1 MPYPTFETL
10 RPSYAKLWAEL
21 EPAPERVPAL
31 QAIAAALI
39 ANKATYRRVAGA
51 VWSQAS
57 LWFIVALIDQMEGGG
72 GCRTHLHNG
81 DPLTARTINVPAG
94 RPPGEPHGSITV
106 SAGNI
111 AVRAFTFE
119 ESAIDALIF
128 DDLDKVPKDADG
140 NWPIERV
147 AYQLE
152 KYNGGGYLDKPIV
165 SPYLASWSN
174 KYTKGKFTS
183 DHHYDP
189 EAVSQQPGALSILK
203 ILATLDAEVASALQ
217 PQPKEIPMTTA
228 PPLAP
233 AQAPAP
239 SRSPQEA
246 APALPAID
254 LNTIEVD
261 LEKIAPT
268 LEFIAAFVPGP
279 YGLAVKAGIPAI
291 EALLK
296 VGGDI
301 ENAPD
306 LAAKFAALE
315 AHTHDIGNV
324 FGQIKAIFAP
334 KAA

>member
-1 MPYPTFETL
+1 
-10 RPSYAKLWAEL
+10 
-21 EPAPERVPAL
+21 
-31 QAIAAALI
+31 
-39 ANKATYRRVAGA
+39 
-51 VWSQAS
+51 
-57 LWFIVALIDQMEGGG
+57 
-72 GCRTHLHNG
+72 
-81 DPLTARTINVPAG
+81 
-94 RPPGEPHGSITV
+94 
-106 SAGNI
+106 
-111 AVRAFTFE
+111 
-119 ESAIDALIF
+119 
-128 DDLDKVPKDADG
+128 
-140 NWPIERV
+140 
-147 AYQLE
+147 
-152 KYNGGGYLDKPIV
+152 
-165 SPYLASWSN
+165 
-174 KYTKGKFTS
+174 
-183 DHHYDP
+183 
-189 EAVSQQPGALSILK
+189 
-203 ILATLDAEVASALQ
+203 
-217 PQPKEIPMTTA
+217 MTTA